1 MRASYPPDG
10 RRGNPLCASRP
21 PAAGLSSAPRE
32 VRREDRALRHQH
44 GRLREPRDRGARRA
58 SRRGGGLRVGL
69 DGRARGAPRSAG
81 AALAGPPEPPDARPG
96 GRARLRRGED
106 LAHPPRNRDRD
117 PPAAQPRR
125 AREGAREPRRALGR
139 APRLRPRRRLPA
151 PGVRRRG
158 RALRRPRRAHRRVH
172 RRDPRALDRAEPAL
186 RRARGALLG
195 HRRAAA
201 TGAEAAPAD
210 RRRRPQPRGLPPRG
224 LARRRLVRL
233 PARPRDRARGRGGP
247 RRGGPRGGAPR
258 PARPA
263 RDQHHAAA
271 ADRLGRRAALP
282 RPRRRAPHPARAAP
296 RGGDP
301 ALRRGDGAARA
312 QARVAPVRTGPPR
325 RPARRETTVGRL
337 DRRVA
342 LVTGAA
348 SGIGAACAA
357 RFAAEGASV
366 AGIDVQKPVGGGWRE
381 VEQKAAK
388 ALFLDGVDVRR
399 EAEVQEA
406 VAAALRALGRID
418 VLVNAAGVGTAGP
431 RAHELPVEE
440 WERVV
445 DVNLKGSW
453 LVAKHVLPA
462 MLEQRSGS
470 IVNLASIEGLEG
482 LSRSLPYNAS
492 KGGVVLMTKNMAL
505 DYAKDGIR
513 VNCLCPGLIDTPLT
527 AGLKAP
533 EARPILD
540 QMRNFHAMER
550 AGRPEEV
557 AACALFLASDDDSF
571 VTGHSLVVD
580 GGWTA
585 GRQLRL
591 E

>member
-1 MRASYPPDG
+1 
-10 RRGNPLCASRP
+10 
-21 PAAGLSSAPRE
+21 
-32 VRREDRALRHQH
+32 
-44 GRLREPRDRGARRA
+44 
-58 SRRGGGLRVGL
+58 
-69 DGRARGAPRSAG
+69 
-81 AALAGPPEPPDARPG
+81 
-96 GRARLRRGED
+96 
-106 LAHPPRNRDRD
+106 
-117 PPAAQPRR
+117 
-125 AREGAREPRRALGR
+125 
-139 APRLRPRRRLPA
+139 
-151 PGVRRRG
+151 
-158 RALRRPRRAHRRVH
+158 
-172 RRDPRALDRAEPAL
+172 
-186 RRARGALLG
+186 
-195 HRRAAA
+195 
-201 TGAEAAPAD
+201 
-210 RRRRPQPRGLPPRG
+210 
-224 LARRRLVRL
+224 
-233 PARPRDRARGRGGP
+233 
-247 RRGGPRGGAPR
+247 
-258 PARPA
+258 
-263 RDQHHAAA
+263 
-271 ADRLGRRAALP
+271 
-282 RPRRRAPHPARAAP
+282 
-296 RGGDP
+296 
-301 ALRRGDGAARA
+301 
-312 QARVAPVRTGPPR
+312 
-325 RPARRETTVGRL
+325 VGRL
-337 DRRVA
+337 DRKVA

-381 VEQKAAK
+381 VEQRAPK

-527 AGLKAP
+527 AGLKTP

-540 QMRNFHAMER
+540 QMRSFHAMER

-557 AACALFLASDDDSF
+557 AACALFLASDDASF